1 MTLWVWLLVC
11 AKIVYILVRI
21 CWWSRIE
28 YFVTLC
34 VCVIQWTT
42 VPKLTLCLIL
52 GDVPFSRFISFA
64 YFKNSNRTGQQHT
77 QENEKGDEQSAM
89 ARILHQNARDVIDV
103 ASNETP
109 IEQHEYHDRAR
120 QYKWVDWVRERECVC
135 MYVCIWV
142 VLRNCVPILWHRY
155 RKI

>member
-1 MTLWVWLLVC
+1 M
-11 AKIVYILVRI
+11 
-21 CWWSRIE
+21 
-28 YFVTLC
+28 
-34 VCVIQWTT
+34 
-42 VPKLTLCLIL
+42 PKLALCLIL

-64 YFKNSNRTGQQHT
+64 YFENSNRTGQQHT

-120 QYKWVDWVRERECVC
+120 QYK
-135 MYVCIWV
+135 
-142 VLRNCVPILWHRY
+142 
-155 RKI
+155 

>member
-1 MTLWVWLLVC
+1 M
-11 AKIVYILVRI
+11 
-21 CWWSRIE
+21 
-28 YFVTLC
+28 
-34 VCVIQWTT
+34 
-42 VPKLTLCLIL
+42 PKLALCLTL

-120 QYKWVDWVRERECVC
+120 QYK
-135 MYVCIWV
+135 
-142 VLRNCVPILWHRY
+142 
-155 RKI
+155 